1 MGIILGSENV
11 VDFLREQNL
20 CPPDVKIT
28 EPIICKESKNFNLVV
43 KLSNNQSFIVK
54 QNRVDSQGKMSGSLV
69 TEWLVQ
75 ELINK
80 FKDLTFLIQPLISEV
95 LLFDWQNSAIVSVFY
110 DQYIAL
116 DDFYE
121 HRQSYDPKIAQ
132 VVGTNL
138 AKIHSATYLQQ
149 QQREFLAQYLR
160 LEMATQPPSFVR
172 RINTISPSIFAEICP
187 DGLDFY
193 RLYQRFASLNQ
204 AVIQLYEHIQ
214 PACLTHND
222 LTLDNFIVATALN
235 LDTDQEIRPEQLKII
250 DWEFINWGDPAVDLG
265 MVVSQYLAEWLNSL
279 VADRNLDLNTTLSLA
294 TCPLEK
300 ITPSLEAF
308 LQAYLA
314 QFPEILE
321 HRPDFVSRVVQ
332 LAGIGILKRMEFYVG
347 RHYHFHNDALCKL
360 QVAKTLL
367 CEPEQGITTLFGSIG
382 SRLQQTNSQAA

>member
-11 VDFLREQNL
+11 VDFLKEHNL
-20 CPPDVKIT
+20 CLPNFQLT
-28 EPIICKESKNFNLVV
+28 EPVICKESKNFNLVV
-43 KLSNNQSFIVK
+43 KLGDNKSFIVK

-80 FKDLTFLIQPLISEV
+80 FSGLALIQPLISEV
-95 LLFDWQNSAIVSVFY
+95 VLFDWENSAVVSVFY
-110 DQYIAL
+110 DQYTAL

-121 HRQSYDPKIAQ
+121 SCKSYHFKLAQ
-132 VVGTNL
+132 VVGINL
-138 AKIHSATYLQQ
+138 AKIHSATYQQ
-149 QQREFLAQYLR
+149 QEHRDFLAQYLR
-160 LEMATQPPSFVR
+160 LELATQPPGFIR
-172 RINTISPSIFAEICP
+172 RINSINPSIFATICP

-193 RLYQRFASLNQ
+193 RLYQRFPSLNQ
-204 AVIQLYEHIQ
+204 AVIDLYNQIQ

-222 LTLDNFIVATALN
+222 LTLDNFIVETALD
-235 LDTDQEIRPEQLKII
+235 LDTNTEIKPEQVKII

-265 MVVSQYLAEWLNSL
+265 MVVSQYLAEWLNTL

-308 LQAYLA
+308 LQGYLT
-314 QFPEILE
+314 QFPQILE
-321 HRPDFVSRVVQ
+321 DRPDFVSRVVQ
-332 LAGIGILKRMEFYVG
+332 LAGIGILKRMEFYIG
-347 RHYHFHNDALCKL
+347 RHYHFHNDALCRL

-367 CEPEQGITTLFGSIG
+367 CEPEQGIATLFGSTG
-382 SRLQQTNSQAA
+382 LQLLQNSSKAA

>member
-1 MGIILGSENV
+1 MGIILSSENV

-20 CPPDVKIT
+20 CPSDVQTT

-95 LLFDWQNSAIVSVFY
+95 LLFDWQNSAVVSVFY

-121 HRQSYDPKIAQ
+121 SRNYDPRIAQ

-138 AKIHSATYLQQ
+138 AKIHSTTYQKQ

-160 LEMATQPPSFVR
+160 LEMATQPPSCIR
-172 RINTISPSIFAEICP
+172 RINTISPRIFAEICP

-193 RLYQRFASLNQ
+193 RLYQRFPSLNQ
-204 AVIQLYEHIQ
+204 AVIELYEHLQ

-222 LTLDNFIVATALN
+222 LTLDNFIVDTALN
-235 LDTDQEIRPEQLKII
+235 LDTDLEIRPEQVKII

-265 MVVSQYLAEWLNSL
+265 MIVSQYLAEWLNSL

-314 QFPEILE
+314 QFPQILE
-321 HRPDFVSRVVQ
+321 DRPDFVSRVVQ

-367 CEPEQGITTLFGSIG
+367 CEPEQGITTLFGTLG
-382 SRLQQTNSQAA
+382 SNLTQFASKAA